1 MCVVY
6 FYLFVCVLYVYMYG
20 KVIDMCVCTVYICA
34 LCSRHV
40 HAVGS
45 CYAIHLIFYVVLC
58 LFRTGH
64 SMSYE
69 NDLYQRLSFSTVSVK
84 SLSVTYPTTTQ
95 GLALLNV

>member
-45 CYAIHLIFYVVLC
+45 CYAIHLIFYVTKATIKDNWSRFQIKQKDEFAPV
-58 LFRTGH
+58 F
-64 SMSYE
+64 
-69 NDLYQRLSFSTVSVK
+69 NDRKVS
-84 SLSVTYPTTTQ
+84 L
-95 GLALLNV
+95 